1 MVRVISVLGQRLR
14 DAAEAHAAKRIAAQI
29 WAEID
34 VGYHNTS
41 DGHEP
46 DSVILNDGSWFVS
59 YAPIVEG
66 GIRWETQVR

>member
-1 MVRVISVLGQRLR
+1 MVRVNSVLGQRLR
-14 DAAEAHAAKRIAAQI
+14 DAAEAHAI

-34 VGYHNTS
+34 AGHHNTS